1 MANSL
6 NPEDITV
13 IRPEGL
19 ELARHDVSRGN
30 HDDNDSNDSGK
41 RDVFNQYI
49 DNIYVDD
56 ED

>member
-1 MANSL
+1 MTNSL

-13 IRPEGL
+13 VRPEGL
-19 ELARHDVSRGN
+19 ELARHDPSKGN
-30 HDDNDSNDSGK
+30 HDDNDTNDSGK
-41 RDVFNQYI
+41 KDVFNQYI